1 VISDDLTFGL
11 EDLESAGCIK
21 IPGPGPSIDPNM
33 TNIDKTDCSAHGLMM
48 FDVWDALPKCQFDKV
63 CCIPF
68 SMFFDKSDDVLNF
81 QFLQMMI

>member
-1 VISDDLTFGL
+1 MISDDLTFGL
-11 EDLESAGCIK
+11 DLESAGCIQ
-21 IPGPGPSIDPNM
+21 IPGPGPS
-33 TNIDKTDCSAHGLMM
+33 SAHGLMM
-48 FDVWDALPKCQFDKV
+48 FDVWDALPKCQQQIATVV